1 MLWIFQQL
9 WPNLLSEALGIVVTV
24 LIINTLLQR
33 RERKRWA
40 PARLIIARYL
50 ARTYATGSSACFQ
63 IVAGVIQPSNN
74 PLMTP
79 QRRATESLQR
89 FAAELQ
95 RMHHIIDIN
104 NVALD
109 ATNMSDVAEFLDA
122 ADELVKRLAFLAAIH
137 LPANTAVDFICDSPV
152 DLIRRMHAK
161 ADKFRRLYPSSWDN
175 SLIFSSAKTPDDM
188 STAYESAKYPKMPLF
203 LSPEAYQHTQGR
215 MPLVPDLEHLRRVKT
230 TTLPL
235 GVSISVASS

>member
-1 MLWIFQQL
+1 MLWIFEQL

-63 IVAGVIQPSNN
+63 IVA
-74 PLMTP
+74 
-79 QRRATESLQR
+79 TESLQR

-109 ATNMSDVAEFLDA
+109 ATNMFDVAEFLDA

-161 ADKFRRLYPSSWDN
+161 QTN
-175 SLIFSSAKTPDDM
+175 
-188 STAYESAKYPKMPLF
+188 
-203 LSPEAYQHTQGR
+203 
-215 MPLVPDLEHLRRVKT
+215 
-230 TTLPL
+230 
-235 GVSISVASS
+235 SVACIQALGTIV